1 MPGQRPFA
9 FGNAAEVGN
18 INFAPLSKKQK
29 PSVLRKLDRADLA
42 ELGQKTLI
50 AVCWSR
56 FRLAQN
62 NALGDIDPLQGA
74 FRVIPARPLRDDTC
88 GIRKQL
94 YLHSDTRFLLN
105 VQRND
110 AKTATAPAT

>member
-1 MPGQRPFA
+1 MPWKRPFA
-9 FGNAAEVGN
+9 FGNAAEFGN
-18 INFAPLSKKQK
+18 MDFTSFCKKQK
-29 PSVLRKLDRADLA
+29 PSVPRKLDRADLA
-42 ELGQKTLI
+42 KSGREPLESI
-50 AVCWSR
+50 CCRVD
-56 FRLAQN
+56 
-62 NALGDIDPLQGA
+62 ALTHNLSGRDIDPIESP
-74 FRVIPARPLRDDTC
+74 FRAIPARPLRDDTC